1 MQGKPAFS
9 WAAAAQYHSAA
20 ERCLL
25 DAVVIQEQFAMNHK
39 FLLAAATGMLLLGSS
54 VTAIAADDP
63 RSHQPIDINAEAQD
77 PAQALADAIAPEI
90 GYYDITP
97 DFTTNLASNGSGRMH
112 YLRVHVNVMVKDA
125 NDLPLL
131 TEHDALIRDAILTII
146 GAKEY
151 NAIATAAGREALRAE
166 CRARVADILAN
177 KKGGPVIQDL
187 LFTNYIYQ

>member
-9 WAAAAQYHSAA
+9 WAAAAQYHTAA

-25 DAVVIQEQFAMNHK
+25 DAVVIQEQF
-39 FLLAAATGMLLLGSS
+39 GSS
-54 VTAIAADDP
+54 VTAIAADNP
-63 RSHQPIDINAEAQD
+63 QSHQPIDINAETQD

-146 GAKEY
+146 GAKE
-151 NAIATAAGREALRAE
+151 
-166 CRARVADILAN
+166 
-177 KKGGPVIQDL
+177 
-187 LFTNYIYQ
+187 

>member
-1 MQGKPAFS
+1 
-9 WAAAAQYHSAA
+9 
-20 ERCLL
+20 
-25 DAVVIQEQFAMNHK
+25 MNHK
-39 FLLAAATGMLLLGSS
+39 FLLAAATSMLLLSS
-54 VTAIAADDP
+54 SFNASAADDP
-63 RSHQPIDINAEAQD
+63 RARPPIDINSETQD
-77 PAQALADAIAPEI
+77 PAQALADAMAPEV

-97 DFTTNLASNGSGRMH
+97 DFTTNLASNGAGRMH

-166 CRARVADILAN
+166 CRARVAEILSN